1 MYSSSAPASNKS
13 TSIDRDTKAR
23 TRTRRSTQTKVDY
36 RRANDRGLESHA
48 SFRI

>member
-1 MYSSSAPASNKS
+1 MMYSSSAPASNKS
-13 TSIDRDTKAR
+13 TSIDRDTKA
-23 TRTRRSTQTKVDY
+23 RTRRSTQTKVDY